1 MSQSR
6 HVQTGDDLDKNWT
19 DGEEVR
25 KGSVRKS
32 PKKGETQ
39 SYCWWKK
46 SCTSWYVVSPT
57 IYRFYTSQ
65 VVSRISEPSTVWP
78 DMMVAIHI
86 ALPGQVYK
94 HRKHEFVTR
103 ISFHMEVTLQ
113 PRTCQATFMPLPSQ
127 KTPNICCRGWWWWWW
142 WWWRCHYHI
151 RCLFPKAGLAGF
163 DHRVLV
169 YLLGCFG
176 TCNSDVS
183 WFSDGDEVGNFRA
196 NRRITRDV

>member
-1 MSQSR
+1 MFRLVTTLTKIEQMEKR
-6 HVQTGDDLDKNWT
+6 WGK
-19 DGEEVR
+19 EV
-25 KGSVRKS
+25 SENHL
-32 PKKGETQ
+32 KKGETQ

-65 VVSRISEPSTVWP
+65 VVNRISEPSTVWP

-94 HRKHEFVTR
+94 HRKHEFITR

-142 WWWRCHYHI
+142 WRRWRCHYHM
-151 RCLFPKAGLAGF
+151 RCLFPKNRALQDLIIVSLSIYLAA
-163 DHRVLV
+163 LV
-169 YLLGCFG
+169 PATLMFLG
-176 TCNSDVS
+176 
-183 WFSDGDEVGNFRA
+183 EVGNFRA